1 MVAAEDVRGAGDAA
15 GGTIAPRD
23 ALRADLNC

>member
-15 GGTIAPRD
+15 RATIAPHD
-23 ALRADLNC
+23 GFRADLNC